1 MLKNLNINLI
11 RHILISIKHQ
21 TCDILK
27 FNAYCTYM
35 KHVLYA
41 QYVFIVVV
49 TYKCVDIIRY
59 DWFIMKCMYNIN
71 CEELGLQ
78 IKRFQG
84 CAKIFHGNLEI
95 EEGGFYPHGPL
106 NKCSSC
112 PRLDFYFF
120 LKNFNFKSIPS
131 QSSSNLLIS
140 VYRTP
145 YKGGLHMYILCLQ

>member
-1 MLKNLNINLI
+1 
-11 RHILISIKHQ
+11 
-21 TCDILK
+21 
-27 FNAYCTYM
+27 M

-84 CAKIFHGNLEI
+84 CDKIFHGNLEI
-95 EEGGFYPHGPL
+95 EEGGFNPHGPL

-112 PRLDFYFF
+112 PRLDFYSF
-120 LKNFNFKSIPS
+120 
-131 QSSSNLLIS
+131 
-140 VYRTP
+140 
-145 YKGGLHMYILCLQ
+145 